1 MNFLELI
8 NIGVSYNNAL
18 DIEII
23 PQDLDN
29 LSNAVYTFGLSFSSE
44 IREPSRNNR
53 SVLRLEAEDVSTN
66 HLHEISILIQ
76 NKSMENQG
84 LLACVI
90 AMQTGTSI
98 SENELER
105 LKRKEFFDFYEIRK
119 HGSEVVVYWRGIEA
133 SGKKKFKIWYKEDF
147 EVKDPN
153 PILVQ
158 SFLCYDRKGSMVQQM
173 MSFL

>member
-1 MNFLELI
+1 MELV
-8 NIGVSYNNAL
+8 NIGVSYDNAL

-23 PQDLDN
+23 PQNLEE

-44 IREPSRNNR
+44 IREPGQNNR
-53 SVLRLEAEDVSTN
+53 SVLRLEAEDVSSN
-66 HLHEISILIQ
+66 HLHEISIFIQ
-76 NKSMENQG
+76 NKSMQNQG

-119 HGSEVVVYWRGIEA
+119 HGSEVVLYWRGIEGG
-133 SGKKKFKIWYKEDF
+133 GKKKFKIWYKEDF

-153 PILVQ
+153 PILVEA
-158 SFLCYDRKGSMVQQM
+158 FFCYDLS
-173 MSFL
+173 LIHI